1 MEGKDMKL
9 SDSTFRLMAAM
20 TGLLLMSIFGT
31 AKAAVVEGFESGT
44 FNGSEA
50 AVGDAGITTS
60 FFGINA
66 TEGTHQLLL
75 TTINNTHDEP
85 GYSHQFADAVS
96 NATLASFFGV
106 SGSLIRDGAAVSQ
119 EGSGFSIDLG
129 TLTAG
134 STISF
139 DWNFLTNEIQPDAH
153 NDFSYYTLTG
163 LSGVTV
169 IADTNSALLHPTSG
183 AGNPFALETGYQ
195 TGFQTLT
202 ININT
207 TGSYVLGLGVSDA
220 TTTDNPSGLLID
232 NLQVSPVPEPT
243 TIGFSIAGAAL
254 LVALRSRIKRTS

>member
-1 MEGKDMKL
+1 MKL

-60 FFGINA
+60 FFGIGA
-66 TEGTHQLLL
+66 TEGSHQLLL
-75 TTINNTHDEP
+75 TTINNTSDGP
-85 GYSHQFADAVS
+85 DGYSHQFAGAVN
-96 NATLASFFGV
+96 NATLSSFFGV

-119 EGSGFSIDLG
+119 EGSGFSINLG

-134 STISF
+134 TTISF

-169 IADTNSALLHPTSG
+169 LADTNSPMLDPTTG
-183 AGNPFALETGYQ
+183 AGNPFALETGYM
-195 TGFQTLT
+195 TKT
-202 ININT
+202 ITIT
-207 TGSYVLGLGVSDA
+207 STGSYVLGLGVSDA

-232 NLQVSPVPEPT
+232 NLRISPVPEPT

>member
-31 AKAAVVEGFESGT
+31 ARATVVEGFESGT

-60 FFGINA
+60 YFTIGA

-75 TTINNTHDEP
+75 TTINNTHDGP
-85 GYSHQFADAVS
+85 DGYSHQFADAVS

-119 EGSGFSIDLG
+119 EGSGFNINLG

-134 STISF
+134 STISL
-139 DWNFLTNEIQPDAH
+139 DWNFLTDEVQPGAH
-153 NDFSYYTLTG
+153 NDFAFYTLTG

-169 IADTNSALLHPTSG
+169 ISDTNNPMLDPTDASNTVFSL
-183 AGNPFALETGYQ
+183 ATGYH
-195 TGFQTLT
+195 TLS
-202 ININT
+202 ISINT

-220 TTTDNPSGLLID
+220 TTSDTPSGLLVD
-232 NLQVSPVPEPT
+232 NIRVVSPVPEPT
-243 TIGFSIAGAAL
+243 TIAFSIAGAAL